1 MARAARSPS
10 ISINSPTGAL
20 ALVEER
26 KGEGA
31 AVDRSGGVVERDG
44 STVRLKQ
51 GGAFYA
57 PQPVSCVTVHLPRIV
72 AGSQLGE
79 LYHLEI

>member
-10 ISINSPTGAL
+10 ISNSPTGAL

-31 AVDRSGGVVERDG
+31 SMDKSGGVVERDG

-57 PQPVSCVTVHLPRIV
+57 PQPVLCVAIHLPRIV
-72 AGSQLGE
+72 AGSKSGE

>member
-1 MARAARSPS
+1 M
-10 ISINSPTGAL
+10 
-20 ALVEER
+20 
-26 KGEGA
+26 
-31 AVDRSGGVVERDG
+31 DRSGGVVERDG

-57 PQPVSCVTVHLPRIV
+57 PQPVSCVAVHLPRIV
-72 AGSQLGE
+72 AGSQSGE